1 PVELPAA
8 VETASQAT
16 ATPPAEPQPE
26 AEQAPQETVAG
37 ALTLATENSANGEW
51 RGRSD
56 DPGLETPQNIE
67 GNIEI
72 VRFDSSEPATHA
84 TATNTNPQPPR
95 PPTGETQ
102 PSSETSKQSAEGAPS
117 PAAPAQGATSSA
129 SSQAVSFAAQLDM
142 LEIELS
148 RRIAGPAHLWLFE
161 DLEKETERLAGLAT
175 QAEHATRLRELS
187 SRMVRFA
194 DIANRHRAA
203 LAPAVA
209 RHSAA
214 APQGLPAVSANSVP
228 AATAQGYDAVGVL
241 RPVVSRRA
249 GAPPYALVDD

>member
-1 PVELPAA
+1 
-8 VETASQAT
+8 
-16 ATPPAEPQPE
+16 
-26 AEQAPQETVAG
+26 
-37 ALTLATENSANGEW
+37 
-51 RGRSD
+51 
-56 DPGLETPQNIE
+56 
-67 GNIEI
+67 
-72 VRFDSSEPATHA
+72 
-84 TATNTNPQPPR
+84 
-95 PPTGETQ
+95 
-102 PSSETSKQSAEGAPS
+102 
-117 PAAPAQGATSSA
+117 
-129 SSQAVSFAAQLDM
+129 M

-148 RRIAGPAHLWLFE
+148 RRIAGPANLWLFE

-175 QAEHATRLRELS
+175 QPEHATRLRELS

-249 GAPPYALVDD
+249 GAPPYALVDDKGEVITFVTPGPSVNLQAYLGQRVAVSGTRAYLPAYRRRNIQTARVQPVAETRTR